1 MATENSPSL
10 VQTSPSSH
18 SEESSNTTPERK
30 KNSVIWLYFV
40 VDVGDKTKAICQSCK
55 DKVSHGGINYK
66 SFNTSNLR
74 KHLQGHPAIFEEFLE
89 KEKEKKLELQS
100 SRKTGSHKQVTLEA
114 LAERKRP
121 YSIDHPRAKSI
132 TYRIAEMIAVDFQ
145 PFSLV
150 KDIGF
155 CRLMAEIEPR
165 YVLPSRR
172 YFSDMIIPSIYVNVK
187 LLVVER
193 LSSTD
198 YISVTTDI

>member
-30 KNSVIWLYFV
+30 KNSVIWLYFE
-40 VDVGDKTKAICQSCK
+40 TKAICQGCK
-55 DKVSHGGINYK
+55 DKVSRGGSNYK
-66 SFNTSNLR
+66 TFNTSNLR

-121 YSIDHPRAKSI
+121 YSIDHPVN
-132 TYRIAEMIAVDFQ
+132 YL
-145 PFSLV
+145 PY
-150 KDIGF
+150 
-155 CRLMAEIEPR
+155 CRN
-165 YVLPSRR
+165 
-172 YFSDMIIPSIYVNVK
+172 D
-187 LLVVER
+187 
-193 LSSTD
+193 SS
-198 YISVTTDI
+198 